1 MRGSLTMYSILFT
14 TMFYRSQSFIS
25 RNCYHSTSRLFR
37 KKQSLTMKKKNYLDM
52 EDIYKDFQY
61 EFCQAKNDRQ
71 QKYIDKLNDVD
82 NKILFAIGPAGTGK
96 TMIAC
101 NHAIKLLKANEI
113 TKVIITRPI
122 VPVEEEEHGFL
133 PGSLNKK
140 MNPWTRPIFDIF
152 LELYTQTQIDRM
164 IFDNIIE
171 IAPLAFMR
179 GRTFKN
185 TLIIADEMQNST
197 PNQMK
202 MLLTRIGTGSKLIV
216 TGDINQND
224 ISGDKESGLS
234 DIVKKTRMYKKI
246 MQNKYE
252 NYKDSSVDIIEFR
265 NSDIE
270 RSKVI
275 KKILDIYS
283 IEDIIS
289 SHNGTTTDSNINCDN
304 PSVKLVKFPRPVTA
318 YDTEK
323 QNNEFSDNQ

>member
-1 MRGSLTMYSILFT
+1 
-14 TMFYRSQSFIS
+14 
-25 RNCYHSTSRLFR
+25 
-37 KKQSLTMKKKNYLDM
+37 MKKKHNYLDM
-52 EDIYKDFQY
+52 EDIYQDYQY
-61 EFCQAKNDRQ
+61 EFCKAKNDRQ
-71 QKYIDKLNDVD
+71 QKYIDKLNDD
-82 NKILFAIGPAGTGK
+82 NNKILFAIGPAGTGK

-101 NHAIKLLKANEI
+101 NHAIKLLKTNNI
-113 TKVIITRPI
+113 KKILITRPI

-140 MNPWTRPIFDIF
+140 MNPWIRPIFDIF

-202 MLLTRIGTGSKLIV
+202 MLLTRIGADSKLIV

-224 ISGDKESGLS
+224 ISSDKESGLA
-234 DIVKKTRMYKKI
+234 DIVKKTRVYKKI
-246 MQNKYE
+246 MQDKYE

-275 KKILDIYS
+275 KQILDIYN
-283 IEDIIS
+283 IEQIVS
-289 SHNGTTTDSNINCDN
+289 SHNTNTNDSNVARRDYSINSKDSYRRN
-304 PSVKLVKFPRPVTA
+304 FDASNTK
-318 YDTEK
+318 K
-323 QNNEFSDNQ
+323 QNEEFMNEQ